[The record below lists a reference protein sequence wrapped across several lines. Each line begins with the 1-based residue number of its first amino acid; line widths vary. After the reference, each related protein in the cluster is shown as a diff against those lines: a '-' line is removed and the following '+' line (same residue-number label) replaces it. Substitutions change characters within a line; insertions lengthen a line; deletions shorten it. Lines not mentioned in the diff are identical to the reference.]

1 VSGVRNRRDDRNV
14 EVFVKTFVA
23 VLLGIVSIPILG
35 QSSGDLTVLLAA
47 VDATRNAFD
56 EAVITARATQVVGGK
71 ATGSADFDVYV
82 QGKDRGLIVFRGG
95 KNGGRKVLT
104 SGDRMWLLVPG
115 SSHPVPI
122 TANQRLLG
130 GASFGDVARLRFS
143 EDYSAKAT
151 GERDAVG
158 DRDCRVLELT
168 AKPSRVSFPRVRLSV
183 DEKARTPCRVRF
195 FLASGKEARAVT
207 FTKFRQQAGKTIV
220 AEMEVRELLG
230 SASSSG
236 TLTRLEYRDYRK
248 AHLDPKIFTP
258 EGARGL

>member
-1 VSGVRNRRDDRNV
+1 M
-14 EVFVKTFVA
+14 KTAAIFLA
-23 VLLGIVSIPILG
+23 LALAPAASRA
-35 QSSGDLTVLLAA
+35 QSSGDLTSLLAA

-143 EDYSAKAT
+143 
-151 GERDAVG
+151 
-158 DRDCRVLELT
+158 
-168 AKPSRVSFPRVRLSV
+168 
-183 DEKARTPCRVRF
+183 
-195 FLASGKEARAVT
+195 
-207 FTKFRQQAGKTIV
+207 
-220 AEMEVRELLG
+220 
-230 SASSSG
+230 
-236 TLTRLEYRDYRK
+236 
-248 AHLDPKIFTP
+248 
-258 EGARGL
+258 